1 MSDKL
6 KLIKDRTDLWPKNQQ
21 IFLVRLVQTLLMLEV
36 NSSCAACLTF
46 SWGEAIVSK
55 SPCVNVC
62 ILYIYMDTCVYNGV
76 YEVFFCVSLTHISVS
91 YNRFNGWKSFEDR
104 EGDEMLLFTVR
115 WIVIVHFELPIWDS
129 YYTYAITHV
138 ENMPYSLTKWLK
150 WRENMHTYWQKE
162 ILKRKRQNWFMT
174 LWYFQYDRRIFF
186 FLCHTSNTVRMP
198 WLMGTFTCPDL
209 FRMTLIQK

>member
-1 MSDKL
+1 MTEKSANLLSSISSD
-6 KLIKDRTDLWPKNQQ
+6 TSNAGGEQ
-21 IFLVRLVQTLLMLEV
+21 LLR
-36 NSSCAACLTF
+36 CLF
-46 SWGEAIVSK
+46 DIQLRWSHCLQVPLSK
-55 SPCVNVC
+55 CVYTV
-62 ILYIYMDTCVYNGV
+62 YIYMDTCVYNGV
-76 YEVFFCVSLTHISVS
+76 YEVFLCVSLTHISVS

-174 LWYFQYDRRIFF
+174 LWYFQYDRRMFIFVP
-186 FLCHTSNTVRMP
+186 H
-198 WLMGTFTCPDL
+198 
-209 FRMTLIQK
+209 IQHC